1 MGAQARRR
9 GVAAALSA
17 AAAASAGVVLTATGP
32 TGTAAAASDPRP
44 VALFTAKY
52 ICSDQT
58 APRAARCPDAAPSR
72 RVRRLHLR
80 LRACLLAS

>member
-17 AAAASAGVVLTATGP
+17 AAAASAGVVLTGP
-32 TGTAAAASDPRP
+32 TGTAAAAFDPRP

>member
-1 MGAQARRR
+1 MMGAQARRR

-17 AAAASAGVVLTATGP
+17 AAAASAGVVLTGP

>member
-1 MGAQARRR
+1 MMGAQARRR

-17 AAAASAGVVLTATGP
+17 AAAASAGVVLTGP

-52 ICSDQT
+52 ICSGHLKCPPVD
-58 APRAARCPDAAPSR
+58 ALLHYVRCTR
-72 RVRRLHLR
+72 
-80 LRACLLAS
+80 CE